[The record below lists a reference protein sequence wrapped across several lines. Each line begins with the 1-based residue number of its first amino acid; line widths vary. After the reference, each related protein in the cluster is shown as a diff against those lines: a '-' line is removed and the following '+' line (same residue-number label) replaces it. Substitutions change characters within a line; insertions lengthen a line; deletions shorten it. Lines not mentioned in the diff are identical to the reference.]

1 MANCLENL
9 NAGNKMRIREI
20 LIENTKP
27 TAGEYSTGVVRYII
41 EDVWSAAYPKA
52 RLYTG
57 DSFGSNPVF
66 ASTKKQYV
74 KDQEY
79 YDGLADPKG
88 HFYLQLSVGYDLP
101 ELVINVL
108 DAHAGKFS
116 GIVTKMFDEIY
127 KRLESNFRDQPTRRT
142 LTVQDDAS
150 GGAWQHIAQKL
161 GANSDLHRSHMI
173 QSKAV
178 ASDDNE
184 SLKEFVGPSDDD
196 DGSEPTPPGDFPKFK
211 KIITTEL
218 AKLGFKT
225 KQLHPNLKGGFGCI
239 RKRDENTLDAIMF
252 VPITDDDVLVKQG
265 SIEDGRPYF
274 DSDFMYRVSATVDDA
289 IYCLTRIEQDYD
301 LL

>member
-173 QSKAV
+173 NDDIINRNPISKQWQVRA
-178 ASDDNE
+178 DDNMA
-184 SLKEFVGPSDDD
+184 LKYETPNKVLKDTSVVVQPGKKIFAYIQGTSVKQFDPSNLKSFPIRFRHDPDSPFYRAD
-196 DGSEPTPPGDFPKFK
+196 TGEPVDQLEYVTFHNDGSVRG
-211 KIITTEL
+211 
-218 AKLGFKT
+218 
-225 KQLHPNLKGGFGCI
+225 
-239 RKRDENTLDAIMF
+239 
-252 VPITDDDVLVKQG
+252 
-265 SIEDGRPYF
+265 Y
-274 DSDFMYRVSATVDDA
+274 
-289 IYCLTRIEQDYD
+289 IEQD
-301 LL
+301 